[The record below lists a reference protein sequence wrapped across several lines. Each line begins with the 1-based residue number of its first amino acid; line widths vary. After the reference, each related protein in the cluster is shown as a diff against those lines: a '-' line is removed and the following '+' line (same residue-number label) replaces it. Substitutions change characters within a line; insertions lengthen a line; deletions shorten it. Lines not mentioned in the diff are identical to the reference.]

1 MSVPQISIVLPCYN
15 EKELAVE
22 HTLEVYSYLKK
33 LDWNFELIVC
43 DDASTDG
50 TPEALGKLTQPE
62 IRVLHYTNGPS
73 RRENLSRALQD
84 ANGEVLVYM
93 DMDLS
98 TDLSFLNEIV
108 NPVLNGS
115 YDIAIG
121 SRYQQGAE
129 VKRELLRLVY
139 SKLYNG
145 TIRVLFGSRI
155 LDHQCGFKA
164 FRKDVFQELVNEL
177 GYDEKFSRG
186 WFWDAELLIRAQQ
199 KRLRIL
205 EIPVRW
211 ISAKKSSFHFFR
223 ELKVAPYMLRLRIR
237 VGNKSPKNE
246 SHGKH

>member
-1 MSVPQISIVLPCYN
+1 MSLPQVSIVLPCYN

-22 HTLEVYSYLKK
+22 HSLEVYSYLKK
-33 LDWNFELIVC
+33 LGWNFELIVC

-50 TPEALGKLTQPE
+50 TAEALGKLTEPE

-84 ANGEVLVYM
+84 AKGEVLVYM

-98 TDLSFLNEIV
+98 TDLKYLNDIV
-108 NPVLNGS
+108 APVLNGS
-115 YDIAIG
+115 YDIATG

-129 VKRELLRLVY
+129 VKRELIRLVY

-145 TIRVLFGSRI
+145 TIRVLFGSRV

-164 FRKDVFQELVNEL
+164 FRRDVFHELAKEL
-177 GYDEKFSRG
+177 GYDEKFLRG

-199 KRLRIL
+199 KKLRIL

-223 ELKVAPYMLRLRIR
+223 ELKVLPYMLGLRLRL
-237 VGNKSPKNE
+237 
-246 SHGKH
+246 

>member
-1 MSVPQISIVLPCYN
+1 MSLPQVSIVLPCYN

-22 HTLEVYSYLKK
+22 HTREVYSHLKK
-33 LDWNFELIVC
+33 LGWNFELIVC

-50 TPEALGKLTQPE
+50 TADALDKLTEPE

-73 RRENLSRALQD
+73 RRENLSRSLQD
-84 ANGEVLVYM
+84 AKGEALVYM

-98 TDLSFLNEIV
+98 TDLEFLNDIV
-108 NPVLNGS
+108 KPVLDGS
-115 YDIAIG
+115 CDIAIG

-139 SKLYNG
+139 SKMYNG
-145 TIRVLFGSRI
+145 TIRVLFGSRV

-164 FRKDVFQELVNEL
+164 FRRDVFHDLAKEL
-177 GYDEKFSRG
+177 GYDEKFLRG

-199 KRLRIL
+199 KKLRIL

-223 ELKVAPYMLRLRIR
+223 EMKVLPYMLALRMRLGR
-237 VGNKSPKNE
+237 
-246 SHGKH
+246 